1 MMGAAF
7 GDFSFLVKKMIK
19 SNYEFSS
26 ISTQPAKKKSRC
38 FLAFLL
44 LDFLKHHQPFLGPH
58 HLSSGFFIP
67 SFFECITGF
76 PSSFVMVISWSSGSF
91 CHEGFGQQHCID
103 SELMIVPASEMVA
116 STAKESTVTSGLF
129 SEGPLQN
136 EHIFIHIYILSIESK
151 IAIQSVKSQ
160 NYQLLLSF
168 TV

>member
-1 MMGAAF
+1 MASLLSKKNDLQSFPRVISQKAGVSSSLSQKEF
-7 GDFSFLVKKMIK
+7 DDGGCFWVFFLFSKKMIK
-19 SNYEFSS
+19 SNYELVC
-26 ISTQPAKKKSRC
+26 TQPELRRKVDV

-103 SELMIVPASEMVA
+103 SSELMMVSA
-116 STAKESTVTSGLF
+116 TENVGTRTM
-129 SEGPLQN
+129 
-136 EHIFIHIYILSIESK
+136 
-151 IAIQSVKSQ
+151 
-160 NYQLLLSF
+160 LLHL
-168 TV
+168 